1 MGSSC
6 NSETNIAPESK
17 AETRQV
23 DIKTCDIYG
32 LYNVIAEG
40 TRDLVLLDMRP
51 ASAYKENH
59 IEASIHFDITNPR
72 MYNAMAARLSKYV
85 HKKLIQTHSIY
96 ILYDKQHTS
105 DQMREMNQY
114 VQSTVIPLIQK
125 ESSWLHFKSIYY
137 CSLFQDFQN
146 TFAFLMTTKP
156 VEIEEEDHKEAA
168 LHPIPVSIFGKHMM
182 FPSCIIP
189 DELYLGNSRNA
200 ADGDTLKALGITHI
214 VNVTSNVKNL
224 FEADGIEY
232 LQCVIEDSP
241 KANINQFFEE
251 TIQFINGALA
261 DANHHKVFVHC
272 QAGISR
278 SASIVIA
285 YIMNTRG
292 HGTRGIPKFEDAL
305 AFVRERRPMV
315 HPNDG
320 FTMQLMEYETRTSK
334 IPYKHSSRP
343 VNADSNQ

>member
-1 MGSSC
+1 MGSCC
-6 NSETNIAPESK
+6 NCETNNALPEIK
-17 AETRQV
+17 V
-23 DIKTCDIYG
+23 DINKCDVYG
-32 LYNVIAEG
+32 LYNAIAAG
-40 TRDLVLLDMRP
+40 TRDLILLDMRP
-51 ASAYKENH
+51 ASTYKELH
-59 IEASIHFDITNPR
+59 IEAAIHFNITTPR
-72 MYNAMAARLSKYV
+72 MYNEIATKLSKYI
-85 HKKLIQTHSIY
+85 HKKLMQTDCIY

-105 DQMREMNQY
+105 EQIHEMNQY
-114 VQSTVIPLIQK
+114 VQSTAIPLIQK
-125 ESSWLHFKSIYY
+125 ESSWLKFKSIYH
-137 CSLFQDFQN
+137 CSLFQEFQHK
-146 TFAFLMTTKP
+146 FSFLMTTEP
-156 VEIEEEDHKEAA
+156 VEMEEDDDSKDVT
-168 LHPIPVSIFGKHMM
+168 LHPV
-182 FPSCIIP
+182 
-189 DELYLGNSRNA
+189 NA
-200 ADGDTLKALGITHI
+200 TDGDTLKALGITHI